1 MVALFLLP
9 GLRPPVRL
17 PLAICFVYLVYFPSI
32 LGACGGTGC
41 PANQNTVPF
50 LPRRP

>member
-1 MVALFLLP
+1 MVALFLLS

-32 LGACGGTGC
+32 LGAVAE
-41 PANQNTVPF
+41 PQLFDFVPDQ
-50 LPRRP
+50 LLRAIA